1 MQIQSAARAQKYEN
15 AVPSLLSENVESEVK
30 LIGIARTFTKDQE
43 IFGEGEAADF
53 VYKVVTGAVRSF
65 RILADGRRQ
74 IGDFYLPGD
83 VFGMELGQQ
92 RRSAAEAVGDAV
104 VIVARRATL
113 TADPDNADRLWRHAL
128 RELQRSQD
136 HVLTVGRRSATE
148 RVARFLLDL
157 NERRGAGVMLEL
169 PMSRQDIADFLGLT
183 IETVSRTLTQ
193 MQLDDLIEVSGC
205 RHVRLT
211 RRAALA
217 ELCE

>member
-1 MQIQSAARAQKYEN
+1 MQTQSAASVRNYEI
-15 AVPSLLSENVESEVK
+15 AIPGLPSEGVQEEIK
-30 LIGIARTFTKDQE
+30 LIGIAKTFSKDRE
-43 IFGEGEAADF
+43 IFGEGEPTDL
-53 VYKVVTGAVRSF
+53 VYKVAAGAVRSF

-74 IGDFYLPGD
+74 IADFYLPGD
-83 VFGMELGQQ
+83 VFGVELGQQ
-92 RRSAAEAVGDAV
+92 RRSTVEAVGEAV

-128 RELQRSQD
+128 QQLQRTQD
-136 HVLTVGRRSATE
+136 HVLTVGRRSASE
-148 RVARFLLDL
+148 RVTCFLLDL
-157 NERRGAGVMLEL
+157 AERLGVRADVEL

-193 MQLDDLIEVSGC
+193 MQADGLIEVSGC
-205 RHVRLT
+205 RRVRLI